1 MEKLQIRLMAATTFM
16 AVMVASFVWP
26 ETSLLLAR
34 VCAVG
39 FVVVFG
45 PYALLQ
51 PDKIRHLLLR
61 MNMLDPD
68 VSNRQVQK
76 LAVTVMTLAGVLAV
90 WKSGM
95 IKL

>member
-1 MEKLQIRLMAATTFM
+1 MEKLQIRLMAAVTFM

-26 ETSLLLAR
+26 ESSLLLAR

-39 FVVVFG
+39 FFVGFG

-51 PDKIRHLLLR
+51 PDKIRRFLLR

-68 VSNRQVQK
+68 VSNRRVQM
-76 LAVTVMTLAGVLAV
+76 LAVFVMTLAVFAV
-90 WKSGM
+90 WKPGM